1 MKRAALI
8 LARGFEESEAL
19 SMADILRRADLICEL
34 TGLKEEIVE
43 GAHGIPVKCDRLL
56 GPDAA
61 DYDMILLP
69 GGYGAVDE
77 MCESRELLEILQ
89 KMNRNGKFIT
99 ALCAAPAVLAKAG
112 ILEGKSYT
120 AYTGYGEKISQGTY
134 VKKPVVTDGNLIT
147 GMGPAMAYAVAFRAV
162 QALGGDARAVKDRML
177 YDHSFQEVDQ

>member
-1 MKRAALI
+1 MNAAGLSRENLELEGVFMEKDTTI
-8 LARGFEESEAL
+8 GSSRLTAL
-19 SMADILRRADLICEL
+19 FDSGTFVETGAFLRRDDGTPAGVVC
-34 TGLKEEIVE
+34 
-43 GAHGIPVKCDRLL
+43 
-56 GPDAA
+56 
-61 DYDMILLP
+61 
-69 GGYGAVDE
+69 GYGAVDE

-162 QALGGDARAVKDRML
+162 QALGGDAQAVKDRML